1 MKRFNTKKDLLR
13 YLGKNEDD
21 RKLVTRMV
29 ERGEVRLEWRVY
41 IIDEEEVS
49 EVPSSSSDLAN
60 RLSNDLEYLNK
71 EYEKLEGLLD
81 YSLRKCYGIM
91 KKKGLVGSEDTYDDF
106 YNEITK
112 GYRDENITAWYS
124 DEKITEWYQGK
135 SEVKNDNEVERGN
148 VESGEKDLGSIVKTF
163 GIMKASDL
171 I

>member
-1 MKRFNTKKDLLR
+1 MPRLSKTSTMKRFNTKKDLLR

-49 EVPSSSSDLAN
+49 EIPSSSS
-60 RLSNDLEYLNK
+60 DLEYLNK

-81 YSLRKCYGIM
+81 YSLRKCYDIM

-106 YNEITK
+106 YN
-112 GYRDENITAWYS
+112 
-124 DEKITEWYQGK
+124 KITEWYQGK
-135 SEVKNDNEVERGN
+135 LEVKTDKEVERGN
-148 VESGEKDLGSIVKTF
+148 GWEKDLGSIVKTF